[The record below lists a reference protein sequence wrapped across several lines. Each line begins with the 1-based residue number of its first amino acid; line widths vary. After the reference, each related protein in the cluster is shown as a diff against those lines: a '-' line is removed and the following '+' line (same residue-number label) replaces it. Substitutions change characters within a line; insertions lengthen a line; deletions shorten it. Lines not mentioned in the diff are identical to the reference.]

1 MKRFLLILGVL
12 PLLAACSA
20 PIINTE
26 EDTAPV
32 GSLEGDSVT
41 FTISFT
47 PYEQSPMTKAATSIS
62 DYCTALDVWIYESGS
77 EVSSYHQSSTDDG
90 FGSLSVTL
98 NVTNTYTLYAV
109 AHRCTSAATIAD
121 GIISFPDDKLT
132 HSFFFSNTFTPTKG
146 MSMNCLMNR
155 IVAQFQFVTSDEV
168 PDWCK
173 TMRFTIY
180 DIYDRWN
187 VATGGTHSLDRVS
200 TFENFTTKN
209 DGTVTFNIYAIVTSS
224 NTPHD
229 VLVEALNADGD
240 VVEQH
245 LFEDVPLRN
254 GYKTAAT
261 GNFFTDAAATFSFT
275 AEEWQNNTNYN
286 F

>member
-1 MKRFLLILGVL
+1 MKRYLLILGVL

-20 PIINTE
+20 PIIDTGD
-26 EDTAPV
+26 DTAPV

-41 FTISFT
+41 ISIQFT
-47 PYEQSPMTKAATSIS
+47 PYEQSPMTRTATSIA
-62 DYCTALDVWIYESGS
+62 DYCTALDIWIDDGDEQAD
-77 EVSSYHQSSTDDG
+77 YHQTTGDSG
-90 FGSLSVTL
+90 FGALSLTL
-98 NVTNTYTLYAV
+98 NSTKQYTLYAV
-109 AHRCTSAATIAD
+109 AHKCTSPASLSY
-121 GIISFPDDKLT
+121 GVISFPDDKVT
-132 HSFFFSNTFTPTKG
+132 HSFFFSSTFTPTKG
-146 MSMNCLMNR
+146 MNMNCLMQR
-155 IVAQFQFVTSDEV
+155 IVAQFSFTTADQV
-168 PDWCK
+168 PSWCK

-187 VATGGTHSLDRVS
+187 VTTGGTHSLDRVS

-224 NTPHD
+224 NTSHD

-275 AEEWQNNTNYN
+275 AEEWNTNTPYN